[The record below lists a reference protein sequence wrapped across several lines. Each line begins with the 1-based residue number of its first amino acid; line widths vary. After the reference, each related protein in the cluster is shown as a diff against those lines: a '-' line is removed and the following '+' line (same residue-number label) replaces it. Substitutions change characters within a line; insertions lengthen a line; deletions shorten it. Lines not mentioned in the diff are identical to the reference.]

1 MEYIITI
8 SWTEKF
14 INLGLEFS
22 SMRVDF
28 CEKEGLD
35 FCWML
40 LKEMALAKKNIQ
52 RSLVNKKWFYLY
64 FKEYSIEDTKLGID
78 ESEKR
83 KNSIP
88 DKEYYVEN

>member
-28 CEKEGLD
+28 CEEEVLD

-40 LKEMALAKKNIQ
+40 LKEMALVKKNIQ
-52 RSLVNKKWFYLY
+52 RSLVNKK
-64 FKEYSIEDTKLGID
+64 
-78 ESEKR
+78 
-83 KNSIP
+83 
-88 DKEYYVEN
+88 